1 VGGAD
6 SGSLRV
12 CRLSR
17 ILRSRRR
24 IILDCRVIDI
34 GTLREKVTFSFHSWF
49 FIQGQLISI
58 SIHPE
63 LKKFGPSARGW
74 LYIQLS
80 NFPSHY
86 LVLVIADDEFRYALI
101 SVETP
106 PDTIY
111 GNFIMKDIGWL
122 DIRRLH
128 GENVVVPAQP
138 EQPDTR
144 TTGQKRK
151 RDVGDEGKEKGKP
164 G

>member
-1 VGGAD
+1 M
-6 SGSLRV
+6 
-12 CRLSR
+12 
-17 ILRSRRR
+17 
-24 IILDCRVIDI
+24 
-34 GTLREKVTFSFHSWF
+34 
-49 FIQGQLISI
+49 
-58 SIHPE
+58 
-63 LKKFGPSARGW
+63 
-74 LYIQLS
+74 
-80 NFPSHY
+80 
-86 LVLVIADDEFRYALI
+86 
-101 SVETP
+101 ETP

-138 EQPDTR
+138 EQPDAR